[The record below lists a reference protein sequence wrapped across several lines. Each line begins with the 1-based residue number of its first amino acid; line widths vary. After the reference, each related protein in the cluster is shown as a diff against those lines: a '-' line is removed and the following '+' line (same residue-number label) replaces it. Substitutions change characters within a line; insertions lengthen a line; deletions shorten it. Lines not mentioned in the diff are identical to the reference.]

1 MVNDAVGEIPSSVQP
16 PAPPPCPAGRS
27 RRRLAARVPSLLW
40 RVSRLV
46 RKPRAGV
53 MGGWEAAQ
61 RKETSHH
68 LSEHRQARRATEG
81 QSTPL
86 LARSSDSRPGLA
98 RKAPCEPSWSD
109 PWPQCPPTKPV
120 GRFRP
125 HQRTAESPH
134 VLPCMA
140 LLDLTSARDPRP
152 LPDAGSAVG
161 CGAGVGSSTAGRARQ
176 RVGAPEP
183 GAGASAGASRGEARG
198 GGGAAPCSAGPV
210 TRLSEQTCIVCVQSM
225 QLSACFCVLRIS

>member
-1 MVNDAVGEIPSSVQP
+1 MTRLGR
-16 PAPPPCPAGRS
+16 PPPLSSPP
-27 RRRLAARVPSLLW
+27 RRLRAQLGA
-40 RVSRLV
+40 
-46 RKPRAGV
+46 AGV
-53 MGGWEAAQ
+53 GWPPGSPAFCGASAGLFGSREPVSWVGGKAAQ
-61 RKETSHH
+61 RKETSRH

-120 GRFRP
+120 GRFCP

-183 GAGASAGASRGEARG
+183 GAGASAGASREEARG

-210 TRLSEQTCIVCVQSM
+210 THLSEQTCIVCVQSM